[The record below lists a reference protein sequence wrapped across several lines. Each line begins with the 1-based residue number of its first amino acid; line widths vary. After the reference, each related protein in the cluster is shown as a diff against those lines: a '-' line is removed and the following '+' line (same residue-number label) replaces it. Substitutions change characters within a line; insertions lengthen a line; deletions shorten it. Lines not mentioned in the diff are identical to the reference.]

1 MSESQGSG
9 SGFILAFVFAICL
22 ILVGVVM
29 MNMQV
34 SGVDTHL
41 DKIETK
47 VDTIG
52 NDVQMLKY
60 GQQLLAASSGKQEPV
75 IVTVK

>member
-1 MSESQGSG
+1 MQYA
-9 SGFILAFVFAICL
+9 LAFVFAVCL
-22 ILVGVVM
+22 ILAGVILMNVQVVGVD
-29 MNMQV
+29 Q
-34 SGVDTHL
+34 HL

-47 VDTIG
+47 VDTISD
-52 NDVQMLKY
+52 DVQMLKY

>member
-1 MSESQGSG
+1 MQNYV
-9 SGFILAFVFAICL
+9 LAFVFAICL
-22 ILVGVVM
+22 ILAGVVLMNVQVVGV
-29 MNMQV
+29 
-34 SGVDTHL
+34 DRHL
-41 DKIETK
+41 DAIETK

-52 NDVQMLKY
+52 DDVELLKY